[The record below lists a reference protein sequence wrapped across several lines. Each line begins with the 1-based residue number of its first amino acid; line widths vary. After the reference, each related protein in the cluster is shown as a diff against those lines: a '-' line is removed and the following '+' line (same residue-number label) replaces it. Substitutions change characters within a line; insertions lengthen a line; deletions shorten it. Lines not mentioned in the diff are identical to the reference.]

1 MFLSNLN
8 FSLFFTSLLT
18 TLLITFLA
26 KPFFLRL
33 GLVDI
38 PNPRSNHNFP
48 VALGG
53 GIIIT
58 LLILSLGLYSKIS
71 FSFTCYSVFI
81 MLFAISLLDDIKNIN
96 ATIRL
101 LFHMLC
107 VFLYVHNYLI
117 DRVKE
122 QLPELENHIYLA
134 IYVFAIIGITWFI
147 NGFNFMDGIDGI
159 TSIQVIFIMLA
170 LIILESIFLF
180 DNINHYLII
189 LGVMFGFLFYNWHP
203 AKIFLGDA
211 GSIPLGFLMI
221 YFLIEL
227 TLKGYWCAA
236 VILSMYYFLDTTI
249 TLLKR
254 IFNGKKFWQ
263 SHNDHFYQI
272 FVKKGNSH
280 SKTCYYIITISLGL
294 FFFCLLSVLYKNN
307 VAFLFL
313 SLAWCLIFINHFS
326 KSKSREI

>member
-107 VFLYVHNYLI
+107 VFLQGGLSAPP
-117 DRVKE
+117 DP
-122 QLPELENHIYLA
+122 PEGLKK
-134 IYVFAIIGITWFI
+134 AIIT
-147 NGFNFMDGIDGI
+147 
-159 TSIQVIFIMLA
+159 
-170 LIILESIFLF
+170 
-180 DNINHYLII
+180 
-189 LGVMFGFLFYNWHP
+189 
-203 AKIFLGDA
+203 
-211 GSIPLGFLMI
+211 
-221 YFLIEL
+221 
-227 TLKGYWCAA
+227 
-236 VILSMYYFLDTTI
+236 
-249 TLLKR
+249 
-254 IFNGKKFWQ
+254 
-263 SHNDHFYQI
+263 
-272 FVKKGNSH
+272 FVRPREH
-280 SKTCYYIITISLGL
+280 S
-294 FFFCLLSVLYKNN
+294 
-307 VAFLFL
+307 
-313 SLAWCLIFINHFS
+313 
-326 KSKSREI
+326 